1 MRLVALLTLALAAP
15 LLRAGDPPLK
25 VPCPDGTLHTPLVV
39 SAGKKASV
47 FFFVSPYCPTATT
60 FAPEMKKIAADY
72 AKQADFYFVH
82 SDPDQKTEDI
92 LQHTVLNDIQSPV
105 LLDKDQRLARFFT
118 ARITPETVVFSS
130 EGKVVYQGRINDL
143 YLGPHE
149 APAQGHHP
157 GPPRRARCP
166 HRLQAR
172 RPRKDRSLRL
182 QNQRHEVSTNIG
194 RCRLAIGRTTS
205 AS

>member
-15 LLRAGDPPLK
+15 LLRAEDPPLK
-25 VPCPDGTLHTPLVV
+25 VPSPDGTLHAPLVV

-143 YLGPHE
+143 YLGPTKRQRKATTQDLRDALDALIASKPVALAKTE
-149 APAQGHHP
+149 AFGCKIS
-157 GPPRRARCP
+157 GM
-166 HRLQAR
+166 
-172 RPRKDRSLRL
+172 K
-182 QNQRHEVSTNIG
+182 
-194 RCRLAIGRTTS
+194 
-205 AS
+205 